1 MELLNTFKVNAP
13 KTWIDLT
20 EEDPNGSTTYIRKQ
34 WNQNPGILQISAAQH
49 IPAELTQPN
58 FKDLINLSKEF
69 DAEKEFDLMNT
80 NSGHCKYGKY
90 GYAEFKNSEFPF
102 VSVWHLS
109 SKTDIVYLTY
119 ISIEHQTES
128 DIDEV
133 YTILKNI
140 SHQNETSPALAS

>member
-1 MELLNTFKVNAP
+1 MELLNTFKVNTP

-20 EEDPNGSTTYIRKQ
+20 EEDPNGPATFIRKK

-49 IPAELTQPN
+49 IPAEHTQPN

-69 DAEKEFDLMNT
+69 DTEKEFDLVNT
-80 NSGHCKYGKY
+80 DSGHCQYGLY
-90 GYAEFKNSEFPF
+90 GLAEFKNAEFPF

-109 SKTDIVYLTY
+109 NKNDIVYLTY

-128 DIDEV
+128 DILDV
-133 YTILKNI
+133 YSILKNI
-140 SHQNETSPALAS
+140 SHQIKTSPALAP